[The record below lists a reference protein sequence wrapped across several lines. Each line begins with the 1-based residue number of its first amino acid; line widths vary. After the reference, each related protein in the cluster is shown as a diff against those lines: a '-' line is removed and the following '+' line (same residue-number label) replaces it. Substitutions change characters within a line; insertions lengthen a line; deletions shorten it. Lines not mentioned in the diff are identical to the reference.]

1 MASSTVAPVSFRRVV
16 LTALVLVF
24 ASLCCQSRAF
34 TSQQVLTQ
42 REPTEADVSFAQ
54 PSASQRLN
62 GKGLRMAGF
71 FDDVGKFFEDA
82 MGAGKND
89 PNGNDADQIHEDDDD
104 EYAGATRLL
113 TIPAK
118 SIKPGG
124 LRLLL
129 MFYLMGMQNTPER
142 HAWKADQPTRDEYV
156 VDMYYHDR
164 TAVLTVKLTE
174 DEITIDRIGTAPSM
188 SYLTQESVIVDGIL
202 DELQI
207 CVSQEDIKDDDRLL
221 LLPEPQDA
229 IEKARESLAFS

>member
-1 MASSTVAPVSFRRVV
+1 MASFGISISRPALLSAVV
-16 LTALVLVF
+16 LLTSMCFV
-24 ASLCCQSRAF
+24 SSAF
-34 TSQQVLTQ
+34 TSQQIHTQ
-42 REPTEADVSFAQ
+42 RDSTEAAVSLVY
-54 PSASQRLN
+54 SSSGRL
-62 GKGLRMAGF
+62 KDTGLRMAGF
-71 FDDVGKFFEDA
+71 FDEVGKFFDS
-82 MGAGKND
+82 MGAQDND
-89 PNGNDADQIHEDDDD
+89 PKDKSDDYEEDD

-129 MFYLMGMQNTPER
+129 MFHLIGMQNTPQQN
-142 HAWKADQPTRDEYV
+142 AWKADQPTRDEYV

-188 SYLTQESVIVDGIL
+188 SYLTQESIIVDGIL
-202 DELQI
+202 DELQV
-207 CVSQEDIKDDDRLL
+207 CVSQEDIDDEDRLL